1 MIQEF
6 IEMERLV
13 SELVDCFD
21 TLKRKYNPEQ
31 PKQTELEFAEQPEQP
46 QPRKRKAIVGKVCR
60 TKRSAAENFT
70 KYMIAVWC
78 EYRLNGKVEK
88 ISRLQSQYRIGK
100 TPYHLIKQYVEK
112 EQSPSAKDIRKA
124 AESISNYYK
133 EKKHDGNR
141 IWQDVRGANWLQLR
155 LYVVPDICK
164 VLLFKRLIN

>member
-31 PKQTELEFAEQPEQP
+31 PKQTELEFAGQPEQP
-46 QPRKRKAIVGKVCR
+46 QPRKRKTIVNKVCR
-60 TKRSAAENFT
+60 SKRSAAENFT

-78 EYRLNGKVEK
+78 EYRLKGKVER
-88 ISRLQSQYRIGK
+88 ISRLQSQFRIGK
-100 TPYHLIKQYVEK
+100 TPYHLIQQYVEK
-112 EQSPSAKDIRKA
+112 EQSPSSKDIRKA

-141 IWQDVRGANWLQLR
+141 I
-155 LYVVPDICK
+155 
-164 VLLFKRLIN
+164 

>member
-1 MIQEF
+1 MFNNLKQQNNMIQEF

-13 SELVDCFD
+13 TGLVDAFND
-21 TLKRKYNPEQ
+21 LKRKYNHEQ
-31 PKQTELEFAEQPEQP
+31 PKQTELEFKEQPEQP
-46 QPRKRKAIVGKVCR
+46 QPRKRKTIVNKVCR

-78 EYRLNGKVEK
+78 EYRLKGKVER
-88 ISRLQSQYRIGK
+88 ISRLQSQFRIGK

-112 EQSPSAKDIRKA
+112 EQSPSPKDIRKA

-141 IWQDVRGANWLQLR
+141 IWQGVRGTPR
-155 LYVVPDICK
+155 M
-164 VLLFKRLIN
+164 

>member
-46 QPRKRKAIVGKVCR
+46 QPRKRKTIVNKVCR
-60 TKRSAAENFT
+60 SKRSAAENFT

-78 EYRLNGKVEK
+78 EYRLKGKVER
-88 ISRLQSQYRIGK
+88 ISRLQSQFRIGK
-100 TPYHLIKQYVEK
+100 TPYHLIKRFVEK
-112 EQSPSAKDIRKA
+112 ERCPSEYDIRKA
-124 AESISNYYK
+124 AENISNYYK
-133 EKKHDGNR
+133 EKKHG
-141 IWQDVRGANWLQLR
+141 
-155 LYVVPDICK
+155 
-164 VLLFKRLIN
+164 